1 MELKFII
8 DENAETYIHRANLQH
23 NVEKPID
30 GTDYYI

>member
-1 MELKFII
+1 MELKLVT
-8 DENAETYIHRANLQH
+8 DENAETYIHRANLQP